1 MTIDDSRFTNEMA
14 KKIEGYIKLQ
24 IPAGKANPAPPIGP
38 ALGQHGVNIMEFCK
52 AFNAKTQNDDPDMKI
67 PVVITVYA
75 DRSFTFETKT
85 PPAADLL
92 RKASGIEKGSGTPNR
107 EKVGTINRAQIEE
120 IAKKKMIDLNT
131 TNLAS
136 AMKTIEGTAKSMG
149 LTVE

>member
-1 MTIDDSRFTNEMA
+1 MA
-14 KKIEGYIKLQ
+14 KKITGYIKLQ

-85 PPAADLL
+85 PPAADLI
-92 RKASGIEKGSGTPNR
+92 RKAIGLAKGSATPDKV
-107 EKVGTINRAQIEE
+107 KVGTISAAQIEE
-120 IAKKKMIDLNT
+120 IAKKKMADLNT
-131 TNLAS
+131 TNLES
-136 AMKTIEGTAKSMG
+136 AIRTISGTAKSMG
-149 LTVE
+149 LTIE

>member
-1 MTIDDSRFTNEMA
+1 MA
-14 KKIEGYIKLQ
+14 KKITGYIKLQ

-52 AFNAKTQNDDPDMKI
+52 AFNAKTQNDDPDMKV
-67 PVVITVYA
+67 PVVITVFA

-92 RKASGIEKGSGTPNR
+92 RKASGIAKGSATSNKT
-107 EKVGTINRAQIEE
+107 KVGTISRAQIEE
-120 IAKKKMIDLNT
+120 IAKKKMPDLNT
-131 TNLAS
+131 SSVES

-149 LTVE
+149 LTIEG